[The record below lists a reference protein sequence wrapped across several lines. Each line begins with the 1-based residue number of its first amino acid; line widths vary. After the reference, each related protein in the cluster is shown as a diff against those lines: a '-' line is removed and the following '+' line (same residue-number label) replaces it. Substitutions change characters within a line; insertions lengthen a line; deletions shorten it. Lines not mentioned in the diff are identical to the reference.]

1 MDFSNLVSKEVERKK
16 RNTHNDRRRRLI
28 DRKGRQ
34 SSTSTQQSC
43 EPLHQKSQEERKES
57 QEQHIEPEEDPTVSS
72 HTILQQTRHE
82 VVTQQPDIVEEPS
95 VSRTVPFTAP
105 TIPYNEEEIALAQEL
120 SEEQLDAKLA
130 AFDELSNESNIP
142 KLAKVRKLGILL
154 RGQRKDQQYQRQ
166 LEQEDAVDMEMS
178 LEEIKYHQL
187 DGEVRQTLYLKL
199 RKYLK
204 YLVKCWES
212 QLILKG
218 DNTNQGA
225 ILYESKRDLVRLLH
239 KLRKGTLQESIFV
252 SLMTTMYYL
261 QRQEFRRAN
270 EAYLK
275 LSIGNAAWPIGVK
288 SVGIHQRAADSKIT
302 GEDKK
307 HAANIMVNDR
317 TRRWITAIKRLI
329 TFCERCAAGSNI
341 VDT

>member
-1 MDFSNLVSKEVERKK
+1 MDFLNLVSKEVERRK
-16 RNTHNDRRRRLI
+16 RNTNNDRRRRMI

-34 SSTSTQQSC
+34 PSPSIQQLH
-43 EPLHQKSQEERKES
+43 EPLPESQEERKEL
-57 QEQHIEPEEDPTVSS
+57 QELHNEPEEKPLALS
-72 HTILQQTRHE
+72 HATLPQTRHE
-82 VVTQQPDIVEEPS
+82 GVTQQSDFVEEPMEQCTIS
-95 VSRTVPFTAP
+95 ITAP

-120 SEEQLDAKLA
+120 SEEQLDSKLA
-130 AFDELSNESNIP
+130 AFDELLNESNIS

-166 LEQEDAVDMEMS
+166 LDQENAVDMELS
-178 LEEIKYHQL
+178 LEEIKCHQL

-204 YLVKCWES
+204 YLVKCWEL
-212 QLILKG
+212 QLMSKS
-218 DNTNQGA
+218 DDPDQGA
-225 ILYESKRDLVRLLH
+225 ILHETKRDMVCLLH

-252 SLMTTMYYL
+252 SLVTTMYYL
-261 QRQEFRRAN
+261 QRQDFRRAN

-288 SVGIHQRAADSKIT
+288 SVGIHQRAADLKIT

-329 TFCERCAAGSNI
+329 SFCERCAAESDI
-341 VDT
+341 VGT